1 VRQMVIYRIEL
12 SCARKVC
19 GAEMYKHAPKFRR
32 TARDDPDPSEI
43 LDAAGIDPRGTPEF
57 VHEVKFAVKRGGKK
71 TKNYSE
77 LARYLNDL
85 NIRIPLDA

>member
-1 VRQMVIYRIEL
+1 
-12 SCARKVC
+12 
-19 GAEMYKHAPKFRR
+19 MYKHAPKFRR

-57 VHEVKFAVKRGGKK
+57 VREVKFAVKRGGKQ

-85 NIRIPLDA
+85 NICNARGYPWTYNAVKAFVEFYLPKGRP